1 MFLFKLAVG
10 ASLAPLAVGQVV
22 NSTSCNGKN
31 YTYQGLAGFDLIPGN
46 ARGEFGD
53 TIGGIGSAIALDRS
67 QWKKLANGSYT
78 SVLWGLPD
86 RGWLVEGS
94 LPLIIFR
101 SHISNSLLGGLVIGW
116 NDIYRAS

>member
-46 ARGEFGD
+46 TRGEFGD

-86 RGWLVEGS
+86 RGWSVERSPPSIRFFECLCSKFVLGS
-94 LPLIIFR
+94 LMIR
-101 SHISNSLLGGLVIGW
+101 
-116 NDIYRAS
+116 